1 MTDSIWANTVSLPS
15 FPRLEGDVKKDVLI
29 IGGGFAGILCAYHL
43 SQADVD
49 YALIEANR
57 ICHGVTRNTTA
68 KITSQHTLV
77 YHKLI
82 REFGADT
89 ARNYWEAN
97 EAALQLYRTLAQ
109 SVSCDFEQKD
119 NYIYSVNSR
128 DKLEKELRALEQI
141 GVPAQF
147 AERLP
152 LPFPVAG
159 SIRFRNQAQF
169 HPLKF
174 VSAIVKG
181 LNIYEDTTARAFL
194 ENTVLTDY
202 GKITASK
209 IIIATHYPIIN
220 KHGAYFL
227 KMHQERSYV
236 LALEHAPNIDEMYL
250 DEAQTGFSFRSYGNQ
265 LLLGGSSHRTGKT
278 GRGWAAL
285 ETFYKSYYPKAHE
298 VSRWATQD
306 CMTLDGMPYIGR
318 YSKGLPNVY
327 VATGFNKWG
336 MTSSMVAAMILS
348 NLIQEKENPYAKIF
362 SPSRTIL
369 HPQLFANILESTTNL
384 ITFRKPRCPHMGCA
398 LKWNSQEHSWDCPCH
413 GSRFTKDGKL
423 LDNPATGDLKKSG
436 KP

>member
-1 MTDSIWANTVSLPS
+1 MTNAIWANTTTLPS
-15 FPRLEGDVKKDVLI
+15 FPRLEGDIKKDVLI
-29 IGGGFAGILCAYHL
+29 IGGGLAGILCAYSL
-43 SQADVD
+43 SQAGVN
-49 YALIEANR
+49 YVLIEADR
-57 ICHGVTRNTTA
+57 ICNGVTRNTTA
-68 KITSQHTLV
+68 KITSQHNLI

-82 REFGADT
+82 REYGIDM
-89 ARNYWEAN
+89 ARIYWETN
-97 EAALQLYRTLAQ
+97 ETALQKYRALAH
-109 SVSCDFEQKD
+109 SISCDFEVKD
-119 NYIYSVNSR
+119 NYIYSVTSTEN
-128 DKLEKELRALEQI
+128 LEKEQHALEHLNI
-141 GVPAQF
+141 PYEF
-147 AERLP
+147 TEHLP
-152 LPFPVAG
+152 LPFPIAG
-159 SIRFRNQAQF
+159 AIRFRNQAQF

-174 VSAIVKG
+174 ISAIVKG
-181 LNIYEDTTARAFL
+181 LNIYEDTTARAFI

-209 IIIATHYPIIN
+209 TIIATHYPIIN

-236 LALEHAPNIDEMYL
+236 LALEHAPNVDGMYL
-250 DEAQTGFSFRSYGNQ
+250 DEAQEGFSFRNYGNQ
-265 LLLGGSSHRTGKT
+265 LLLGGNSHRTGKT
-278 GRGWAAL
+278 SSGWTPL
-285 ETFYKSYYPKAHE
+285 EVFAKNYYPNAKE
-298 VSRWATQD
+298 ITRWATQD

-336 MTSSMVAAMILS
+336 MTSSMVAAMILCDF
-348 NLIQEKENPYAKIF
+348 IQEKENPYAKVF

-369 HPQLFANILESTTNL
+369 HPKLFANIFESATNL
-384 ITFRKPRCPHMGCA
+384 LTFRKPRCPHLGCA